1 MIGSGRKLINIR
13 RKFLVLILSALVLSP
28 CTAWAEK
35 VVLQLRWDHQFQF
48 AGYYAALWQGY
59 YRDAGLDVEI
69 RSVFE
74 PNGKFHKVIKEVA
87 EGRADFGT
95 GAIDIVQARNDGI
108 PLVVVASIFQQSP
121 VAFFAKAGTQL
132 DNPADL
138 AALRVA
144 TRGSGG
150 MAMAELRAMLRAENI
165 DPALVRLQTIREK
178 LGLFDLAKG
187 HADVVSGFTISAG
200 WVAKEVGLSVRN
212 LRPAAYGVDFYG
224 SALFTHQRLVD
235 ANPELVQRFKTA
247 SLKGWKYALDN
258 PDEIITGITEKLKRK
273 IPIKDTRGFNAFQA
287 EEVRKLTNYP
297 VVQFG
302 HTNPERWRKMHA
314 ALVDLG
320 LAKGKF
326 QPARF
331 IFDLEAIKRQSEE
344 HNFKIIFAILG
355 LFILFALAGWLKS
368 FVSASRERKK
378 AETALRESEDLLN
391 SIFENVPVGLLIKD
405 RGHIVERA
413 NSTYLNWYGFGS
425 EVMAGLRS
433 DEIEDFQ
440 HAEEAELMN
449 AQEREVLSTGKTQSR
464 QVERSFA
471 DGQFHTINITK
482 FPVYDQQN
490 NITKVGSVS
499 VDLTEQVQAQ
509 KAADV
514 ALQEAERANQ
524 AKSEFLAAMSHD
536 LRTPLNAILGFAD
549 ILSQQYFG
557 HIDDKYRE
565 YAEDILSSGEHLLAL
580 VNEILD
586 LSTIEAGKQSLV
598 KENLSTA
605 EIVKECARI
614 VGEKAYN
621 NGINLVTEIPE
632 DIAPIYADK
641 RASKQILLNLFSNAV
656 KFTPEGGKI
665 TVSAE
670 ASDRDITLKI
680 ADTGKG
686 IPSEKIPNLTDP
698 FSRGDSD
705 PFLSE
710 KGWGLGLTITKS
722 LVDLHD
728 GTLDIESVVGKGT
741 IVSVILP
748 NAAVS
753 H

>member
-1 MIGSGRKLINIR
+1 MINIR